1 MRALQVSR
9 HGPPEVLR
17 VVEVPDPEPGPG
29 EVRVRVH
36 AAGLNF
42 AEVAARQ
49 GLYPDAPRPP
59 CVLGYEGAG
68 RIDRL
73 GPGVPEARH
82 GQRVV
87 FFSNFGAHA
96 EYVVVPE
103 QAAVPLPTGW
113 SFERG
118 AALPVNYAT
127 AWQLLFEVARLR
139 PGDRV
144 LVHMAAGGVGTAVAQ
159 LARTIPDVT
168 LFGTASAAKHEHLR
182 AQGYD
187 HPIDYRCEDY
197 AEAVRRIG
205 DGEGVD
211 FVLDPLGGRDWR
223 KGYALLRPGGQLL
236 AYGFA
241 NVVRGHR
248 RRPLHV
254 IGQLLRIP
262 RFEPMRLMRENR
274 GVAGVHMGTLA
285 NHPEALRRALEG
297 VTRLAGEGA
306 LSPVIDG
313 VHPFEAAAEAH
324 RRIETRANVGKLI
337 LRPPGSPPD
346 GAS

>member
-1 MRALQVSR
+1 MHALQVSR

-17 VVEVPDPEPGPG
+17 VTEVADPEPGPG
-29 EVRVRVH
+29 EVRIRVH

-49 GLYPDAPRPP
+49 GLYPDAPPPP

-73 GPGVPEARH
+73 GVGVPEHRH
-82 GQRVV
+82 GERVL

-103 QAAVPLPTGW
+103 EAAVPLPDGW
-113 SFERG
+113 SFEQG

-127 AWQLLFEVARLR
+127 AWQLLFEVARIR
-139 PGDRV
+139 PGDRL

-159 LARTIPDVT
+159 LARTVEDVT
-168 LFGTASAAKHEHLR
+168 LFGTASASKHGHLR
-182 AQGYD
+182 AQGYH
-187 HPIDYRCEDY
+187 HPIDYRNEDY
-197 AEAVRRIG
+197 AETVRRVTG
-205 DGEGVD
+205 GRGVD
-211 FVLDPLGGRDWR
+211 FVLDPLGGADWR
-223 KGYALLRPGGQLL
+223 KGYALLRPGGQLI

-248 RRPLHV
+248 RAPLHV

-262 RFEPMRLMRENR
+262 RFQPMQLMRENR

-285 NHPEALRRALEG
+285 RHPEALRRALEG
-297 VTRLAGEGA
+297 VTRLARQGV
-306 LSPVIDG
+306 LRPQIDG
-313 VHPFEAAAEAH
+313 TYPFEDAAEAH
-324 RRIETRANVGKLI
+324 RRIESRANVGKIVL
-337 LRPPGSPPD
+337 LPPCRD
-346 GAS
+346 